1 MGVPCNW
8 VGISVSAWRGREHH
22 LIDFQIFVQQVMEL
36 TISGKSWRKAK
47 TAQQKSPLRDLMP
60 RSGTIQMIT
69 SQEKRIQCELLF
81 SMSES
86 VALLCHHSFLVLRL
100 MRPAFQC
107 VQGIG
112 RAYKWDLGTDYLF
125 PHMMNMQLSKWGISW
140 CATSMSKFSCRPWQA
155 QLYIAGNTYDL
166 WLPNPTCR
174 YILHMCWEV
183 TFHVTGVSAFW
194 VYRSTD
200 ALCMRGYI
208 LDLRWAPACPSFTL
222 SVVLWTAEE
231 GGEVRT
237 LSGKNCLGSLLQI
250 QPEG

>member
-1 MGVPCNW
+1 
-8 VGISVSAWRGREHH
+8 
-22 LIDFQIFVQQVMEL
+22 
-36 TISGKSWRKAK
+36 
-47 TAQQKSPLRDLMP
+47 MP

-112 RAYKWDLGTDYLF
+112 RAYRWDLGTDYLF
-125 PHMMNMQLSKWGISW
+125 PHVMNMQLSNWGISW

-166 WLPNPTCR
+166 DYLIRHVGIYAACVERSPSMWVGCLHFEYTEVHMHYAWGGIYWIWGGLLP
-174 YILHMCWEV
+174 V
-183 TFHVTGVSAFW
+183 
-194 VYRSTD
+194 
-200 ALCMRGYI
+200 
-208 LDLRWAPACPSFTL
+208 PSFTL

-237 LSGKNCLGSLLQI
+237 LSGKNCLGSLLQF